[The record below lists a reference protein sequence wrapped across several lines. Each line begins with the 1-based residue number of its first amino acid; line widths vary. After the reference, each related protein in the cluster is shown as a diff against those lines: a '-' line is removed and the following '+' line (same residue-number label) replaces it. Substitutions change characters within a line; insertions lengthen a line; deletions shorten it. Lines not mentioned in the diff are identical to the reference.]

1 MGLDGV
7 AIVMAAEQIFG
18 IDIPDAAAGRLRT
31 PRMLLDYVAARV
43 ARAADVDCLSQRTFY
58 RVRHGLRSQLAA
70 LVPEPGLETPIKAI
84 VHKDQWDRVWTALR
98 TAVGEPFW
106 PERMP
111 WPGMLGFGPK
121 TIRELVLHIVR
132 HLPAPTL
139 GSPWTRAQLEAA
151 LRRIILEEIGQERFS
166 LNADF
171 VRDLGIS

>member
-7 AIVMAAEQIFG
+7 AIVMAAEQTFG

-84 VHKDQWDRVWTALR
+84 VHKDQWDRVWAALR
-98 TAVGEPFW
+98 TAVGESFW

-111 WPGMLGFGPK
+111 WPGVLGFGPR

-132 HLPAPTL
+132 HLPAPTP